1 MFMVF
6 AVLAALS
13 FSVGGYF
20 MKLSDG
26 LRRPVPTTAVFA
38 LFVAGAAL
46 QTLAMRGAPMTATY
60 VIVLGLE
67 AILAYLLGACFLG
80 EGSSIEKIFGIGL
93 VVAGI
98 ALLRFGRT

>member
-1 MFMVF
+1 MFTVCV
-6 AVLAALS
+6 VLAALA

-26 LRRPVPTTAVFA
+26 LRQPAPTAAVFA
-38 LFVAGAAL
+38 LFMAGAAL
-46 QTLAMRGAPMTATY
+46 QTVAMRREPMTVTY

-67 AILAYLLGACFLG
+67 AVVAYLLGACLLG
-80 EGSSIEKIFGIGL
+80 EGTSVSKVGGIGL

-98 ALLRFGRT
+98 VLLRFGR